1 MLGKALTA
9 WVNCTMRRYTSRKS
23 LRSLAGP
30 HWTVRL
36 LARGL
41 ASLRRLRV
49 EGLIAHEAT
58 QVASL
63 LRARRP
69 VAKRG
74 ALGRIARY
82 LDGSAA
88 QARALHQARLHAFEG
103 CRRRC
108 LLNWVRRLKARL
120 LAGLSLQRAQA
131 HAVFSW
137 SFRRCSAMLS
147 RWVQLRFRR
156 RVIESRRLAL
166 AKWGFARKRLAATMQ
181 ALASHCTLQRARAS
195 VLLLGEFHESQ
206 RRSRAALTALSTRG
220 LASHEQMR
228 LLVSATAFWKLW
240 RCDAGLLRWRSL
252 VQRRRQRRLD
262 WAAAQQE
269 YGQGMERLGL
279 QLWLRE
285 AGRSMSVAAASGIGS
300 KGGGEE
306 RRRQLA
312 AQVWRQWRQV
322 VLRNRVR
329 RGLEATWP
337 ADRQPPCLAASAPSP
352 SGTAAATAAAAAAAA
367 AVSEGEGISLSRAP
381 PRRLL
386 PDFLPAEALRGLPR
400 FARTLPSF
408 DSALDLGQP
417 QAELEQSWAPR
428 QGGDGEEESPPRYVK
443 PMAAFASPLSVAG
456 PRALID
462 ESPQATPS
470 LQQPALVSTTSTI
483 SRKKERQEL
492 AAEILSFVQEVSR
505 SLL

>member
-9 WVNCTMRRYTSRKS
+9 WFNCTMRRYTSRRT

-30 HWTVRL
+30 HWTARL
-36 LARGL
+36 LMRGL

-49 EGLIAHEAT
+49 DGLIAHEAT

-63 LRARRP
+63 LRAQRP
-69 VAKRG
+69 VAKLG
-74 ALGRIARY
+74 ALVRMTRFLAR
-82 LDGSAA
+82 GAA
-88 QARALHQARLHAFEG
+88 QARALHLARLHAFEG
-103 CRRRC
+103 GRRRC
-108 LLNWVRRLKARL
+108 LLSWVRRLKARL
-120 LAGLSLQRAQA
+120 LADLSLQRAHA

-137 SFRRCSAMLS
+137 SFRRCSALLS

-156 RVIESRRLAL
+156 RIIESRRLAL
-166 AKWGFARKRLAATMQ
+166 AKWGFARKRLAASMH
-181 ALASHCTLQRARAS
+181 ALASHCTMQRTRAS
-195 VLLLGEFHESQ
+195 VLLLGEFHDSQ

-220 LASHEQMR
+220 LASHGQMR
-228 LLVSATAFWKLW
+228 LLVSATVFWKLW
-240 RCDAGLLRWRSL
+240 RCNVGLLRWRGL

-269 YGQGMERLGL
+269 YSQGMERLGL

-285 AGRSMSVAAASGIGS
+285 AGRSMSVSAASGTKS
-300 KGGGEE
+300 KGVGEE

-312 AQVWRQWRQV
+312 AQVWRQWRVV
-322 VLRNRVR
+322 VLRSRVR

-337 ADRQPPCLAASAPSP
+337 AERQSPCIAPSQ
-352 SGTAAATAAAAAAAA
+352 AAAGAALQG
-367 AVSEGEGISLSRAP
+367 SEGEGISLSRAP
-381 PRRLL
+381 PRQLL

-400 FARTLPSF
+400 FARALPSF

-417 QAELEQSWAPR
+417 QAEQSWAPR
-428 QGGDGEEESPPRYVK
+428 QGGDGEEERESPPRSFK
-443 PMAAFASPLSVAG
+443 KSTAAFASPLSVAG

-462 ESPQATPS
+462 GSQHAAPS
-470 LQQPALVSTTSTI
+470 SQQPAPVPTSTI

-492 AAEILSFVQEVSR
+492 AAEILSFVHEVSR